1 MSNKLL
7 LNLSN
12 GFRTSKQNKLP
23 VIEIK
28 FSKKILSVICVL
40 LREGLII
47 GYFLKDKHTICILV
61 KYIDD
66 DNIIDFKN
74 ISLVKQRIYYGSHD
88 IKRNF
93 MTFNCSLIS
102 TRKGIL
108 SHKEALNKRLGGF
121 PLLNFF

>member
-40 LREGLII
+40 LREGLIR

-121 PLLNFF
+121 LLLNFF